1 MSRKRVVLVCMVDS
15 IHVARWIAQFEP
27 SEVEFTLFPS
37 TPNRRVHSLIK
48 DMIAKNGNIKIVPF
62 GGKLS
67 IPLWGMDLIFSDYVR
82 GFLLRRILK
91 RDQPD
96 FVHALELQHG
106 GYITSRALEDATVK
120 SRFIATNYGSDI
132 YWFQQFPKHL
142 SKIKKLLAR
151 ADRYSA
157 ECNRDVDLAKKYGF
171 TGEVMPVFPNAGGF
185 TEEQLNRPLTP
196 TAERKVIAIK
206 GYEGWVGRA
215 SVAVEALYS
224 LTQELVDFRIVFYSC
239 NAKTIRLV
247 KKLKRKTG
255 LNIEWH
261 GKGEL
266 THTEMLDL
274 FASARIYIGISLSDG
289 ISTSLLESMAM
300 GAFPIQTSTACLGDW
315 GRDGE
320 NYIAMPVITSEF
332 AQKAIRGALRLS
344 VVDCAT
350 PLENRKRISIHAS
363 DKTIHQKSRG
373 FYEIKEQDEGPQNVI
388 NQ

>member
-15 IHVARWIAQFEP
+15 IHVARWIAQFDAA
-27 SEVEFTLFPS
+27 EVEFTLFPS
-37 TPNRRVHSLIK
+37 TPNRRVHAMIK
-48 DMIAKNGNIKIVPF
+48 DMMAKNGNIKIVPF

-67 IPLWGMDLIFSDYVR
+67 IPLWGIDLIFSDHVR

-106 GYITSRALEDATVK
+106 GYITSRALEDASLKTP
-120 SRFIATNYGSDI
+120 FIATNYGSDI

-142 SKIKKLLAR
+142 AKIKKLLAR

-157 ECNRDVDLAKKYGF
+157 ECNRDVELAKKYGF

-185 TEEQLNRPLTP
+185 TEEQLNRPLIP
-196 TAERKVIAIK
+196 TADRKVIAIK

-224 LTQELVDFRIVFYSC
+224 LTNELADYKIIFYSC

-266 THTEMLDL
+266 AHTEMLDL
-274 FASARIYIGISLSDG
+274 FASARIYMGISLSDG
-289 ISTSLLESMAM
+289 ISTSLLEAMAM
-300 GAFPIQTSTACLGDW
+300 GAFPIQTSTACVDDWFKPGETGFVISDVQTEVTSFVLSQALSATSIYTPDQAVNHEKIFESASSSRIRELVGTFYRLG
-315 GRDGE
+315 
-320 NYIAMPVITSEF
+320 S
-332 AQKAIRGALRLS
+332 K
-344 VVDCAT
+344 
-350 PLENRKRISIHAS
+350 
-363 DKTIHQKSRG
+363 
-373 FYEIKEQDEGPQNVI
+373 
-388 NQ
+388 

>member
-1 MSRKRVVLVCMVDS
+1 MVDS

-37 TPNRRVHSLIK
+37 TPNRRVHAMIK
-48 DMIAKNGNIKIVPF
+48 DMMTKNGNIRLVPF

-82 GFLLRRILK
+82 GMLLRGILK
-91 RDQPD
+91 GDKPD

-106 GYITSRALEDATVK
+106 GYIASRALEDASIKT
-120 SRFIATNYGSDI
+120 SFIATNYGSDI

-142 SKIKKLLAR
+142 AKIQKLLSR

-185 TEEQLNRPLTP
+185 TDQQLNRELIP
-196 TAERKVIAIK
+196 TSQRKVIAIK

-224 LTQELVDFRIVFYSC
+224 LTAELADYKIIFYSC

-247 KKLKRKTG
+247 KRLKRKTG
-255 LNIEWH
+255 LNVEWH

-266 THTEMLDL
+266 SHTQMLDL

-289 ISTSLLESMAM
+289 ISTSLLEAMAM
-300 GAFPIQTSTACLGDW
+300 GAFPIQTSTACVDEWFKDAETGLYLSEPVSTKLVSGL
-315 GRDGE
+315 RQVLSFPQE
-320 NYIAMPVITSEF
+320 QTSRAM
-332 AQKAIRGALRLS
+332 AI
-344 VVDCAT
+344 
-350 PLENRKRISIHAS
+350 N
-363 DKTIHQKSRG
+363 RG
-373 FYEIKEQDEGPQNVI
+373 FISSSASNSDIGQRVNRFYSLGNE
-388 NQ
+388 